1 MTPTGLKL
9 AELRSKAGLSQMEL
23 AERAGTAQGTIS
35 NLETGKSRRIELDLL
50 DRIAEALG
58 RKPSELLDVVE
69 GPRRKRRKTKE
80 K

>member
-1 MTPTGLKL
+1 MTPTSLKL

-23 AERAGTAQGTIS
+23 AERAGTTQGTIS

-69 GPRRKRRKTKE
+69 GPRRKWRKKKE

>member
-1 MTPTGLKL
+1 MTRTGLKL
-9 AELRSKAGLSQMEL
+9 AELRRKAGLTRKEL
-23 AERAGTAQGTIS
+23 AEWTGTTQGTIF

-58 RKPSELLDVVE
+58 CKPSELLDVVE
-69 GPRRKRRKTKE
+69 GPRQKRRKKQE